1 MSKQPNEYLTEILSS
16 DSLKHRVA
24 YVLWGGGMTAQGAL
38 WQAEQV
44 TDLLIDMAG
53 HGELLKAI
61 DRIGR
66 E

>member
-1 MSKQPNEYLTEILSS
+1 MSKQPNEYLAEIVSS
-16 DSLKHRVA
+16 DSLQHRIA
-24 YVLWGGGMTAQGAL
+24 YVLWSCGATAQSAL
-38 WQAEQV
+38 WEARQV

-61 DRIGR
+61 DAIGR